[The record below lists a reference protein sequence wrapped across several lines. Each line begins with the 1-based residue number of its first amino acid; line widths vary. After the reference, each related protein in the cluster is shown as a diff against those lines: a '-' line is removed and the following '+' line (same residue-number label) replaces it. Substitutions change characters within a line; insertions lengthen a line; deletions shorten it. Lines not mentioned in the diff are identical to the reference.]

1 MAMFHKSRQN
11 YDRLFGCSATCCV
24 GMSLSPKS
32 KVRSGCLR
40 EVTLSD
46 ALPTAAEAP
55 VCVCVSRC
63 QRRAFALC
71 VPSFSD
77 SGKWKPKTKI
87 PLLCRHQRALGKVVL
102 LHLHFFPVSLI
113 Y

>member
-55 VCVCVSRC
+55 
-63 QRRAFALC
+63 
-71 VPSFSD
+71 
-77 SGKWKPKTKI
+77 
-87 PLLCRHQRALGKVVL
+87 LLCRHQRALGEVVL